1 MSISQSA
8 EEEFENEASLWSL
21 SREFYEAAKTL
32 EGNSPTQINYVTIK
46 YYLLGHAAELALKSY
61 LYKHGVAITEL
72 KKIGHNLKELSQK
85 AEDKGFSQFQSIQ
98 ELSPLYKAKE
108 LEYRQKKS
116 VVYPSIESL
125 YSDVRVLISRVFDHV
140 SEF

>member
-1 MSISQSA
+1 MTKSQFA
-8 EEEFENEASLWSL
+8 KEEFEDEATLWSL

-32 EGNSPTQINYVTIK
+32 EDNPPTQINYVIIK

-61 LYKHGVAITEL
+61 LFKHGVAITEL

-85 AEDKGFSQFQSIQ
+85 AEDKGLSQFQSIQ

-108 LEYRQKKS
+108 LEYRKTKS
-116 VVYPSIESL
+116 IVYPSIESL
-125 YSDVRVLISRVFDHV
+125 YSDVRVLISKVFDHL